1 MLPKSFCV
9 APYAGIVDNN
19 SVINTKR
26 GVVDCARVVS
36 MDELNNITVRN
47 HAIILFVRPYGA
59 LKRTMD
65 GVATQKFGSF
75 FEVFFRVLA
84 YDNGPEPQLIAPSCF
99 LDEEASQ

>member
-1 MLPKSFCV
+1 
-9 APYAGIVDNN
+9 
-19 SVINTKR
+19 
-26 GVVDCARVVS
+26 
-36 MDELNNITVRN
+36 
-47 HAIILFVRPYGA
+47 
-59 LKRTMD
+59 MD